1 MCAISKDRLN
11 VHRAKAVQMRGVH
24 KGVQAQAP
32 SDRTQATTQR
42 GKALPVLQVPQA
54 LLSLR
59 LLQPTHE
66 SSFLLLQTV

>member
-1 MCAISKDRLN
+1 MNI
-11 VHRAKAVQMRGVH
+11 HRAKAVQMRGVP

-32 SDRTQATTQR
+32 SDRTQATAQR
-42 GKALPVLQVPQA
+42 RKALPVLQVPQA

-66 SSFLLLQTV
+66 SSLLLLQAV